1 MYDMFPMSSTQVADG
16 SRGSDNYRCGVE
28 YPRCCDLC
36 AGDVKKLSNRFEFAQ
51 HLRAFHCTKEGGS
64 FICRYG
70 PNRVCQTLPLEGV
83 SDRDYEAH
91 IRKCHAD
98 FAFDKQSTMD
108 NHEEKKKHFSS
119 NATFTIQR

>member
-1 MYDMFPMSSTQVADG
+1 MLPISSTQLPGGSHGAD
-16 SRGSDNYRCGVE
+16 SYRCNVE
-28 YPRCCDLC
+28 YPRYCDLC
-36 AGDVKKLSNRFEFAQ
+36 TRDVRKFFNRFEFAQ
-51 HLRAFHCTKEGGS
+51 HLRAMHCTKEGGS

-98 FAFDKQSTMD
+98 CGEQFHRKFLYQSAP
-108 NHEEKKKHFSS
+108 ESYLG
-119 NATFTIQR
+119 IGYII